1 MTLARSAVLL
11 LALGALALFWGL
23 DLGQYLR
30 LSYLQ
35 QSQSEFAALYAQSPW
50 QTRCVF
56 FAIYLA
62 VAALSLPGA
71 FILTLAGGAVFG
83 LGWGLLLISFASSM
97 GATLSFWI
105 ARFLLRDAV
114 QQRLGERLD
123 QINHGLA
130 REGVFYLLALR
141 LMPVIPFILI
151 NLAMGLTRLPAWT
164 FYWVSQIGMLAG
176 TAAYVNAGTQL
187 ARIHALSDVL
197 RPSLLGSLMLLGLLP
212 LVARMGLN
220 LLRTW
225 RAQRQ
230 IYRPWLA
237 QKPTHFDRNLVVI
250 GAGAGGLVSAYIA
263 ATLKAKVTLVEAQKM
278 GGDCLNTGCVP
289 SKTLIKAARVAHQM
303 RHASRYGLTDT
314 QPVFRLAELMQRINA
329 SIASIAPH
337 DSVERYTALG
347 VEVLQG
353 NAKLISP
360 WTVQVSMN
368 DGTTRTLTTRSI
380 VIAAGASPVVPDLPG
395 LQDVGFLTSDTL
407 WDALARRDALP
418 QRLLVLGAGP
428 IGCELAQSFARLGCQ
443 VTLVD
448 LAFQVL
454 PHEDPQASALIEDAM
469 RADGVRLLLGQ
480 QATRCELLGGKKTL
494 WVQARNALKSDQA
507 NEEALVFDELICAVG
522 RSARLT
528 GYGLE
533 ALGIATANTLQTNDR
548 LQTIFP
554 NIYAAGDVAG
564 PYQLTHVAAHQ
575 AWHAT
580 VNALL
585 GGIKKFRVS
594 YRVIP
599 RVTFTDPE
607 LAHVGLSI
615 QEADRQGVAYEITQ
629 LELGALDRAVTDSL
643 TSGFVKVLTVPGR
656 DRILGVTVVGEQA
669 GELLAEYA
677 LALQNGWGLKKI
689 LSTVHAYPT
698 FTEASRAVA
707 GQWRRVH
714 ASERALRWAQ
724 RFHDWRRGD

>member
-1 MTLARSAVLL
+1 MTRQRSAVLL
-11 LALGALALFWGL
+11 LAVGAFTLFWAL

-35 QSQSEFAALYAQSPW
+35 QSQSEFAALYVQSPW
-50 QTRCVF
+50 QVRGAF

-71 FILTLAGGAVFG
+71 FILTLAGGAIFG
-83 LGWGLLLISFASSM
+83 FGWGLLLISFASSM

-114 QQRLGERLD
+114 QQRLGERLR
-123 QINHGLA
+123 QIN
-130 REGVFYLLALR
+130 EGMEKEGIFYLLALR
-141 LMPVIPFILI
+141 LMPVVPFILI
-151 NLAMGLTRLPAWT
+151 NLAMGLTRLPTWT
-164 FYWVSQIGMLAG
+164 FYWVSQVGMLAG

-197 RPSLLGSLMLLGLLP
+197 KPSLLGSLMLLGLLP
-212 LVARMGLN
+212 LVARGGMK
-220 LLRTW
+220 LLKKRRT
-225 RAQRQ
+225 QRQ
-230 IYRPWLA
+230 IYRPWIH
-237 QKPTHFDRNLVVI
+237 QKPKRFDRNLIVM

-278 GGDCLNTGCVP
+278 GGDCLNTGCIP

-303 RHASRYGLTDT
+303 RHASQYGLADT
-314 QPVFRLAELMQRINA
+314 QPVFRLADLMQHINA
-329 SIASIAPH
+329 TIASIAPH

-347 VEVLQG
+347 VDVLQG
-353 NAKLISP
+353 YAKIIHP
-360 WTVQVSMN
+360 WAVEVSLN
-368 DGTTRTLTTRSI
+368 DGSTRTLTTRSI
-380 VIAAGASPVVPDLPG
+380 VIAAGARPVVPELPG
-395 LQDVGFLTSDTL
+395 LQEVGFLTSDTL

-418 QRLLVLGAGP
+418 QRLVVLGAGAV
-428 IGCELAQSFARLGCQ
+428 GCELAQCFARLGCQ

-448 LAFQVL
+448 LAVQVL
-454 PHEDPQASALIEDAM
+454 PREDAQASAMVAAAL
-469 RADGVRLLLGQ
+469 RADGVRLLLGH
-480 QATRCELLGGKKTL
+480 QAMHCELRGGEKTL
-494 WVQARNALKSDQA
+494 WVQTRHAPKTDSSAQ
-507 NEEALVFDELICAVG
+507 EALVFDDLMCAVG

-533 ALGIATANTLQTNDR
+533 ALGIATTNTVQTNDC

-554 NIYAAGDVAG
+554 NIYAVGDVAG
-564 PYQLTHVAAHQ
+564 LYQLTHVAAHQ

-607 LAHVGLSI
+607 VAQVGLSV
-615 QEADRQGVAYEITQ
+615 QEADRQGVAYEVTQ
-629 LELGALDRAVTDSL
+629 LELGGLDRAITDGA

-669 GELLAEYA
+669 GELIAEYA
-677 LALQNGWGLKKI
+677 LAMQNGWGLKKI

-698 FTEASRAVA
+698 LVEANRAVA
-707 GQWRRVH
+707 GQWRRAH

-724 RFHDWRRGD
+724 RFHAWRRGD

>member
-1 MTLARSAVLL
+1 MTRQRSAVLL
-11 LALGALALFWGL
+11 LAVGAFTLFWAL

-35 QSQSEFAALYAQSPW
+35 QSQSEFAALYVQSPW
-50 QTRCVF
+50 QVRGAF

-71 FILTLAGGAVFG
+71 FILTLAGGAIFG
-83 LGWGLLLISFASSM
+83 FGWGLLLISFASSM

-114 QQRLGERLD
+114 QQRLGERLR
-123 QINHGLA
+123 QIN
-130 REGVFYLLALR
+130 EGMEKEGIFYLLALR
-141 LMPVIPFILI
+141 LMPVVPFILI
-151 NLAMGLTRLPAWT
+151 NLAMGLTRLPTWT
-164 FYWVSQIGMLAG
+164 FYWVSQIGMLAA

-187 ARIHALSDVL
+187 ARIQALSDVL
-197 RPSLLGSLMLLGLLP
+197 KPSLLGSLMLLGLLP
-212 LVARMGLN
+212 LLAREGMKLIK
-220 LLRTW
+220 RH

-230 IYRPWLA
+230 IYRSWIA
-237 QKPTHFDRNLVVI
+237 QKPKRFDRNLVVI

-263 ATLKAKVTLVEAQKM
+263 AALKAKVTLVEVKKM

-289 SKTLIKAARVAHQM
+289 SKALIKTARVAHQM
-303 RHASRYGLTDT
+303 RHASRYGLTDA
-314 QPVFRLAELMQRINA
+314 QPAFRLADLMQHINA
-329 SIASIAPH
+329 TITSIAPH

-353 NAKLISP
+353 HAKIISP
-360 WTVQVSMN
+360 WAVQLSMN

-380 VIAAGASPVVPDLPG
+380 VIAAGATPVVPELPG
-395 LQDVGFLTSDTL
+395 LQEVGFLTSDTL
-407 WDALARRDALP
+407 WDALARRNAVP
-418 QRLLVLGAGP
+418 ERLLVLGAGP
-428 IGCELAQSFARLGCQ
+428 IGCELAQSFARLGSQ
-443 VTLVD
+443 VTVVD
-448 LAFQVL
+448 LADRVL
-454 PHEDPQASALIEDAM
+454 TREDPQASALVENAL
-469 RADGVRLLLGQ
+469 RADGVRLLLGH
-480 QATRCELLGGKKTL
+480 QAMRCEWQDGEKRL
-494 WVQARNALKSDQA
+494 WVQSQPVNNDGQA
-507 NEEALVFDELICAVG
+507 AVQALVFDDLICAVG

-533 ALGIATANTLQTNDR
+533 ALGIATSKTVQTNDY
-548 LQTIFP
+548 LQTIYP

-585 GGIKKFRVS
+585 GGIQQFRVN

-607 LAHVGLSI
+607 VAHVGLTTR
-615 QEADRQGVAYEITQ
+615 EADEQGIAYEVTC
-629 LELGALDRAVTDSL
+629 LDLSELDRALTDG
-643 TSGFVKVLTVPGR
+643 TTCGFVKVLTVPGR
-656 DRILGVTVVGEQA
+656 DRILGVTVA
-669 GELLAEYA
+669 GEHAGDLLAEYV
-677 LALQNGWGLKKI
+677 LAMQHGLGLKKI
-689 LSTVHAYPT
+689 LATVHAYPT
-698 FTEASRAVA
+698 LAESSRSVA
-707 GQWRRVH
+707 GQWRRGH
-714 ASERALRWAQ
+714 ASEYALRWAR